1 MLLFAYIGGTHVFT
15 LLVIVLIGLSKTKF
29 MNVEVETNVETQILS
44 QLVDWFLFEPKKKKA
59 TENHQMLLF
68 TYIGGTYVFTLLVS
82 VPIGLCKTIMNVE
95 VETNVETQILIT
107 EKHQM

>member
-1 MLLFAYIGGTHVFT
+1 M
-15 LLVIVLIGLSKTKF
+15 
-29 MNVEVETNVETQILS
+29 S
-44 QLVDWFLFEPKKKKA
+44 QKKKV
-59 TENHQMLLF
+59 TENHQMLPF

-82 VPIGLCKTIMNVE
+82 VPIDSCKTIMNVE